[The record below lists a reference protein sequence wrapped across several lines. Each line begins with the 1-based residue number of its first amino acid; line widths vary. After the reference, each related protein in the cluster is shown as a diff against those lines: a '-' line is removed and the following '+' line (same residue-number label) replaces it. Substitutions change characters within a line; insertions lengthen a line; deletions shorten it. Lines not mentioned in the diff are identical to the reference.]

1 MFRTR
6 QIGQGV
12 CWTESDMFSFEE
24 AVTHPDGK
32 ANRRTPPRDMPPRI
46 VTAEVQNA
54 VRTAQT
60 GAEGGGRR
68 VLPCDMLCSRP
79 E

>member
-32 ANRRTPPRDMPPRI
+32 GGAGTGGWANGLS
-46 VTAEVQNA
+46 AA
-54 VRTAQT
+54 A
-60 GAEGGGRR
+60 
-68 VLPCDMLCSRP
+68 S
-79 E
+79 